1 MLRFVFKMII
11 MIAFYFLKR
20 HVSAI
25 KWADFFG
32 LKNQSHKVLKD
43 KWRKRQTLNPSHVFF
58 GFHVIVL
65 TRGSFVVSRFEV
77 VHKCGA
83 RADMYGRTFILLS
96 GCWVLLLWL
105 DFQGQAFRAILESKW
120 WFCFRSCWSFYYAFY
135 AREVGIR
142 DFSVVQS
149 AFKCIN
155 Y

>member
-1 MLRFVFKMII
+1 MLRLVFNMIM
-11 MIAFYFLKR
+11 MIALYFLKKACER
-20 HVSAI
+20 HQVG
-25 KWADFFG
+25 WL
-32 LKNQSHKVLKD
+32 LKSHKVLED